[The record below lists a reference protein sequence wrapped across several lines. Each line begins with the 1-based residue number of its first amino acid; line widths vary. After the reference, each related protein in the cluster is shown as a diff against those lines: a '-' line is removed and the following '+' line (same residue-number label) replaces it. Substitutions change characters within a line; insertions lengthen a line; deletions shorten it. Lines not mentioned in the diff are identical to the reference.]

1 MVQQRVRFTEVQ
13 GDLPVSSWFRR
24 HAEDFEYRYVSVL
37 EADAV
42 LDMLNL
48 DEAGLGGAAA
58 ADIVLVLAKGNLT
71 VTGSI
76 FNASTDGGSVGLVV
90 LGNLEVGNMIVGG
103 QVIEVSGDLRVRD
116 LFWGD
121 YNHGLLTAAGRAGAR
136 FWLATEQYRYEV
148 AGGLTVE
155 AAHWDD
161 DSADTLPPHPCRATL
176 SPWFPAALI
185 ASDAGPDEGVGGW
198 LLRDAFLEAAGAGR
212 PLLMAAAR
220 PLKCPPRMTADALT
234 ADTLQCLLQTVLAE
248 GAPLGEAPQI
258 GTDPFWRLSF
268 PAGAYRGGLYVEA
281 GNCRSFAKTRE
292 VVPGRLCRMLGGKA
306 SLALVVEFADES
318 GEAATWRALSA
329 DEVARDETLQAVWR
343 GCLAT
348 VARAEPAWRQLLNE
362 VTVARIEGLL
372 DLPFVRSDFESY
384 DDDHEYGRYTLAVRQ
399 AREGTPRIC
408 LGWQGSDTHDG
419 DGDREYCWA
428 HFVVTT
434 SEDGRKEAKIEF
446 QPRTSVGKI
455 YDVRCFLARVPEVLT
470 AFQAIE
476 AILLAEQAASTE
488 REAARA
494 AQLRAAREIRWRDRV
509 LPEDG
514 WLTVPLRRTND
525 ESDAH
530 VPVARF
536 RLATPIEVQDEIEA
550 LRFAGK
556 ALEWLDRDLDYDEP
570 RYFLV
575 MDEDCALPC
584 LELAVEIAGVQI
596 AGYLFRGDLT
606 LQSHLLEYDS
616 DHSPLFIVKGDL
628 TARNLSMGGNLFHV
642 GGDLRCECLYGFYN
656 HGSLVVTGAMRCDL
670 AIAKDFRIR
679 AGGLYSRALVHCRDI
694 ESLNVVLDGE
704 GNQHRGLYLHPP
716 TCSVKDV
723 FPPELCGKEMFWGMY
738 FPDDAAL
745 IERMRRGE
753 CVVDRQRLDALYA
766 GLPDALPR
774 LFDWVFASP
783 RLATGQL
790 VVRDGERYDGDD
802 YAFAL
807 ANEAGER
814 TIGLT
819 RRYGYDYQLYI
830 CQAPDGTFSACHW
843 IGPHD
848 GSELATLFRES
859 VTDVRLSPMAAKHAF
874 LLALEQLA
882 FLPYGHSLPDDAA
895 VEDADS
901 VVADLTALDACVD
914 DSSALAARLH
924 ALAPKVAALCP
935 PDAVAAT
942 HLLEWKTVACT
953 GEWRYGQQALHHAAA
968 CIERIEAYQH
978 RLHAPDRFLHALGRL
993 TFDAGQLDTVLALCA
1008 RATNVL
1014 GAQTGVKALLTV
1026 RRKCGYWLHE
1036 AKRYDE
1042 ARAVNRTLLAD
1053 AQALLGQHDAWLC
1066 PLLFNLAQNSYE
1078 LNDMANATACLEKA
1092 LEIGLTHADSW
1103 AVDQALFQLGVL
1115 SHERGDDDC
1124 ARDHFER
1131 RLAHARLAGD
1141 RALIAAAEASL
1152 SEWARRAG
1160 RGEEA

>member
-1 MVQQRVRFTEVQ
+1 MVQQRVRFTDVQ
-13 GDLPVSSWFRR
+13 GDLPASSWYRR
-24 HAEDFEYRYVSVL
+24 HAEDFEHAYVWVL
-37 EADAV
+37 EADAT
-42 LDMLNL
+42 LGSLNL
-48 DEAGLGGAAA
+48 DEPGYGQAGPEAE
-58 ADIVLVLAKGNLT
+58 ADIVLAKGNLT

-76 FNASTDGGSVGLVV
+76 FNADTDGSAGLVV
-90 LGNLEVGNMIVGG
+90 LGNLDAGNMIVGG
-103 QVIEVSGDLRVRD
+103 QVIEVGGDLRVRD

-121 YNHGLLTAAGRAGAR
+121 YNHGLLTAAGRAEAR

-155 AAHWDD
+155 GAHWDD

-176 SPWFPAALI
+176 SPWFSEALI
-185 ASDAGPDEGVGGW
+185 EPGGPDDYVGGW
-198 LLRDAFLEAAGAGR
+198 LSREAALDAARAGH
-212 PLLMAAAR
+212 PLLTAAAP
-220 PLKCPPRMTADALT
+220 PLTRPPRMAGDALT
-234 ADTLQCLLQTVLAE
+234 ADNLQCLLHTMLAAGPAIKQCSQFAE
-248 GAPLGEAPQI
+248 
-258 GTDPFWRLSF
+258 DPFWRLSL
-268 PAGAYRGGLYVEA
+268 PVGGYRGGFYVEVDT
-281 GNCRSFAKTRE
+281 RRYFAKTRE
-292 VVPGRLCRMLGGKA
+292 VVPGRLRRMLGGKP
-306 SLALVVEFADES
+306 SLALVVEFTDES
-318 GEAATWRALSA
+318 GEAAAWRDLSA
-329 DEVARDETLQAVWR
+329 DEVAHDETLQAVWR
-343 GCLAT
+343 ACLAT
-348 VARAEPAWRQLLNE
+348 VARAEPAWRQLSGE
-362 VTVARIEGLL
+362 VTVARIEELL
-372 DLPFVRSDFESY
+372 DLPFVRSDFENY

-399 AREGTPRIC
+399 ASEGTPRIC
-408 LGWQGSDTHDG
+408 LGWQGSDTRDE

-428 HFVVTT
+428 HFVVAT

-446 QPRTSVGKI
+446 QPRTSGGKI

-494 AQLRAAREIRWRDRV
+494 AQLRAAREIRWRGRV

-556 ALEWLDRDLDYDEP
+556 ALEWLDRDLDYDAP

-584 LELAVEIAGVQI
+584 LELDVAAAGVQI
-596 AGYLFRGDLT
+596 AGYLFRGNLT

-616 DHSPLFIVKGDL
+616 DHSPLFMVKGDL
-628 TARNLSMGGNLFHV
+628 SARNLSMGGNLFHV

-670 AIAKDFRIR
+670 VIAKDFRIR

-723 FPPELCGKEMFWGMY
+723 FPPDLCGKEMFWGMY

-895 VEDADS
+895 VEDGDS

-942 HLLEWKTVACT
+942 QLLEWKTVACT
-953 GEWRYGQQALHHAAA
+953 GEWRYGQQALHQAAA

-978 RLHAPDRFLHALGRL
+978 RLHAPDRFLHALGKL
-993 TFDAGQLDTVLALCA
+993 TFDAGQLDMVLALCA

-1014 GAQTGVKALLTV
+1014 GAQAGVKALLTV
-1026 RRKCGYWLHE
+1026 RRQCGYWLHE

-1042 ARAVNRTLLAD
+1042 ARAANRTLRAD

-1078 LNDMANATACLEKA
+1078 LDDMANATACLERA
-1092 LEIGLTHADSW
+1092 LEIGLTHADGW